1 MEETSR
7 NLFIKQLEKRLH
19 HIENQLSKKPE
30 VCKAYKKTINQYL
43 KKGYIRQVDTTK
55 EGNFQL

>member
-7 NLFIKQLEKRLH
+7 NLFIKQLEKRLY